1 MSADFSFEWNTEQNP
16 GHCNSGG
23 ERLQSRA
30 CTVNTDTGSLKRDR
44 IFAVWPLQTVLQDC
58 SHMTIPKEV
67 TADTQR
73 TFKSFFVE
81 IPWFP
86 PNSKDHVGPTQPW
99 GNGSRGR
106 ILGLVLW
113 PLPVARCKLGSSQ
126 AGENGA
132 SGKELPRHAGTSLS
146 MEFPRVLTE
155 SSYGFFQVQIN
166 KKLTGLLWACAA
178 TSKQPGDL
186 HNCLK
191 SHPAR
196 EELLHPYVCM
206 EVCVYIHTYTV
217 QNTKSFFFT

>member
-1 MSADFSFEWNTEQNP
+1 
-16 GHCNSGG
+16 
-23 ERLQSRA
+23 
-30 CTVNTDTGSLKRDR
+30 
-44 IFAVWPLQTVLQDC
+44 
-58 SHMTIPKEV
+58 MTTPKEG
-67 TADTQR
+67 TADAQKS
-73 TFKSFFVE
+73 FKSFSVE
-81 IPWFP
+81 IPWFL
-86 PNSKDHVGPTQPW
+86 PNSKDHVAPTEPW

-113 PLPVARCKLGSSQ
+113 PLAVARCKFCSSQ

-132 SGKELPRHAGTSLS
+132 SGKEPPHHAGTLLS
-146 MEFPRVLTE
+146 MQFARVLME

-196 EELLHPYVCM
+196 EELLHPYICM
-206 EVCVYIHTYTV
+206 EVCVYTHTHTT
-217 QNTKSFFFT
+217 QNRKRIFLTNSTN